1 MYRQRYFCSITWI
14 LSKLIVTNFF
24 ATVHD
29 IKKDAAD
36 LSHDAGMDGLDAD
49 LLGVEVEPVHEALC

>member
-1 MYRQRYFCSITWI
+1 ME
-14 LSKLIVTNFF
+14 
-24 ATVHD
+24 D
-29 IKKDAAD
+29 EAD